1 MFNKTIFKQTAKANV
16 KILAVITMVLSV
28 FMTVLTRVFD
38 PATID
43 SMKNMM
49 ESTPLSGMLGNTTFL
64 GLMAQSFYT
73 IQGVIL
79 PLVFIIVVGSGLV
92 VSQVDR
98 GSMAYTLST
107 PIKRTTVV
115 FTQAVYFSLSLAV
128 MVTVFS
134 VVGIFAIQTFYGTI
148 WGEYTT
154 ADVEAVSPIL
164 KVSTEELHDKLYLI
178 LEDESALEVGAEARN
193 MSVEEYTTYLNMKI
207 QDNINKE
214 TSVVLGVEESE
225 VVNNPQLI
233 LESEEAT
240 RVASELMNLSNEAYT
255 MFLTQ
260 KIKQEELMKS
270 KNDDIAESLIS
281 GFEDGAEIMGIE
293 VADLTQDLELL
304 KENEVAFDKVVETAG
319 VTDEILTGIINKQ
332 IANEAI
338 AVDNGIDFEIKD
350 YVMLNVGLYLLMFAT
365 SGVSFLFSCI
375 FNLTKNYMALGA
387 GIPLAFF
394 LFHMMANVS
403 SSLEVAKYFTI
414 NTLYNTETILTGEGY
429 ILEFISL
436 FIIGLVLYGLSIKIF
451 KEKDLPL

>member
-1 MFNKTIFKQTAKANV
+1 MFNITIFKQTAKANI

-28 FMTVLTRVFD
+28 FITVLTKVFD

-49 ESTPLSGMLGNTTFL
+49 ESTPLSGMLGNPTFL
-64 GLMAQSFYT
+64 GMMSQSFYT

-115 FTQAVYFSLSLAV
+115 FTQAVYFSLALAI

-134 VVGIFAIQTFYGTI
+134 TVGLIAIQSFYGTI

-164 KVSTEELHDKLYLI
+164 NVSTEELHDKLYLI
-178 LEDESALEVGAEARN
+178 LEDEKALEVGAEARG
-193 MSVEEYTTYLNMKI
+193 MSVEEYKTYLTMKME
-207 QDNINKE
+207 DNVNKE
-214 TSVVLGVEESE
+214 TSAILGVDKAE
-225 VVNNPQLI
+225 VINNPQLI
-233 LESEEAT
+233 LDNADAT
-240 RVASELMNLSNEAYT
+240 YAASSIMNLNREVYRYL
-255 MFLTQ
+255 LTE
-260 KIKQEELMKS
+260 KIKQEEILKS
-270 KNDDIAESLIS
+270 KNEEMQASLVT
-281 GFEDGAEIMGIE
+281 GFEAGAEVLGIE
-293 VADLTQDLELL
+293 VSDLTQDLEQL

-319 VTDEILTGIINKQ
+319 ITDEILTGVINKQ
-332 IANEAI
+332 IASEAI
-338 AVDNGIDFEIKD
+338 AIDNGIDFEIKD
-350 YVMLNVGLYLLMFAT
+350 YVMLNLGLYLLMFAT

-375 FNLTKNYMALGA
+375 FNLTKNYMAFGA

-429 ILEFISL
+429 TLEFIAL
-436 FIIGLVLYGLSIKIF
+436 FLIGIVLYGLGIKIF